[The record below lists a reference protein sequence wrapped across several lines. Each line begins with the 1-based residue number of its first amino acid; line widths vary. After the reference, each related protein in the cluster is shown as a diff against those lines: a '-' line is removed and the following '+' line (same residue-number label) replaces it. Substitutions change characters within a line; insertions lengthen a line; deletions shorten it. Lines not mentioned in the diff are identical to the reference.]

1 MISKSRAG
9 FTLIEIMI
17 VVVVIG
23 LLATMAVPTWHQ
35 IRETSQNKSITN
47 NLRQLSAAAQQYFL
61 EQGAIAVASS
71 SLVGTEADS
80 YLKTIQTVRGES
92 YPGVLHATDTQI
104 STSGGS
110 PTVSYLP

>member
-1 MISKSRAG
+1 MFPKSRGG
-9 FTLIEIMI
+9 FTLVEIMI
-17 VVVVIG
+17 VVVIIG
-23 LLATMAVPTWHQ
+23 LLAVMAVPTWQ
-35 IRETSQNKSITN
+35 RIRISSQNSTITN

-71 SLVGTEADS
+71 ALVSTEADS
-80 YLKTIQTVRGES
+80 YVKTIQTVRGES

-104 STSGGS
+104 STSGGP